1 MYRCLNVE
9 TLGITGRQSEL
20 IELALSNRFKGI
32 ELDMETLA
40 RQVDS
45 RGQEYATRCIDSA
58 KKCKVGLQVGPW
70 RLPIDWEADEARLKE
85 QITRI
90 PALANVAKMVEAN
103 LCTTHVLPGSD
114 TLALQENFE
123 FYAAKLAEIGDLLAP
138 HGIKLAVGFQAADV
152 ARAEK
157 EHQFVCKADDMVTLL
172 QMVKSDNVGLYL
184 DTWNWHLGGGTIA
197 TIEKLGVDKLFAV
210 SIADVPAD
218 ADVASIELKQRLLP
232 DPAGVIPHVD
242 LLNRLHELE
251 FDGPATP
258 TPHISQYK
266 GITRDKIV
274 AKVSEALRSVWP
286 GADLAAEAAA
296 EAVERGEDPAAAA
309 AAATAKPEEAPA
321 ADAEG
326 DDKAKTEANGKEAA
340 ATTAK

>member
-9 TLGITGRQSEL
+9 TLGISGRQSEL

-45 RGQEYATRCIDSA
+45 RGQEYATSCIDSA

-70 RLPIDWEADEARLKE
+70 KLPIEWDADEARLKE

-103 LCTTHVLPGSD
+103 LCTTNVLPGSD
-114 TLALQENFE
+114 TLALKENFE
-123 FYAAKLAEIGDLLAP
+123 FYAAKLSEIGDLLAP
-138 HGIKLAVGFQAADV
+138 HGIKLAVGFHAAEA
-152 ARAEK
+152 ARTGK
-157 EHQFVCKADDMVTLL
+157 EHQFICKADDMVTLL
-172 QMVKSDNVGLYL
+172 QMVKSDSVGLYL
-184 DTWNWHLGGGTIA
+184 DTWNWHLGGGTLA

-210 SIADVPAD
+210 SVADVPAD
-218 ADVASIELKQRLLP
+218 AAVESIELKQRLLP
-232 DPAGVIPHVD
+232 DPAAGVIP
-242 LLNRLHELE
+242 LAEMLNRLHELE

-274 AKVSEALRSVWP
+274 TKVSEALRAVWP

-309 AAATAKPEEAPA
+309 AAATAKPA
-321 ADAEG
+321 AEG
-326 DDKAKTEANGKEAA
+326 EQAEAAAATDKTEANGKEPAA
-340 ATTAK
+340 AAK